1 MWIDAVL
8 LPRLLHTSLVAC
20 LLLAMAATVAAQ
32 EGQYRSRVMISPDDP
47 LGQDSVMSVEEL
59 EKQINSI
66 AEPYAKS
73 SAGRHLARHYVQEK
87 QYDKAVEYY
96 RTALSARGLSDI
108 ANREMLRELAQVY
121 LLQEDYRSAV
131 KALDRALAV
140 ELVPEVT
147 DFLLLAQANY
157 RLKKYVAVVAAL
169 DRIGENN
176 LTLDATQMRQALA
189 LYYGAGAF
197 EQSAGLLRQ
206 LLQLEPENPQHWH
219 QLGAVY
225 LQQGKQ
231 RKALDHLALAWE
243 KGVPFTERDLI
254 LLADLQAVNA
264 NPYGAAELLQT
275 GLRGQGVEATGA
287 NYRKLFQ
294 FWLQAREQDKARAAL
309 QKAAG
314 LSGDP
319 ELYLYLAQL
328 QMEQQEWQ
336 GMEQTL
342 LAVCSN
348 PLAERHVGKANLF
361 LGVSRLKQGD
371 SVAARRLFINAT
383 LIGGAQAQAAQW
395 LSFMEAEPATERE
408 VKRIV
413 SPCYDAEGGKRA
425 SLASLSKPGS
435 AVAETAGV
443 EAVAGAAVGPGE
455 GAGIQTKQ
463 VRAQQLYY
471 LEYEGSLAELMPKL
485 TSQVVAMGISLV
497 KSGGSADGAPL
508 LIFGE
513 EAGDGGAIQVAL
525 PTKGRPRAGGR
536 YRTRKATA
544 FNSAYLVSEGSP
556 EELVQAW
563 AEFARDV
570 ADAGYQL
577 SGERRI
583 VFPAGEG
590 GSNGQIRAELQLV
603 LLED

>member
-1 MWIDAVL
+1 MG
-8 LPRLLHTSLVAC
+8 S
-20 LLLAMAATVAAQ
+20 
-32 EGQYRSRVMISPDDP
+32 
-47 LGQDSVMSVEEL
+47 
-59 EKQINSI
+59 
-66 AEPYAKS
+66 
-73 SAGRHLARHYVQEK
+73 
-87 QYDKAVEYY
+87 
-96 RTALSARGLSDI
+96 
-108 ANREMLRELAQVY
+108 EMCIR
-121 LLQEDYRSAV
+121 
-131 KALDRALAV
+131 DR
-140 ELVPEVT
+140 
-147 DFLLLAQANY
+147 
-157 RLKKYVAVVAAL
+157 
-169 DRIGENN
+169 
-176 LTLDATQMRQALA
+176 
-189 LYYGAGAF
+189 
-197 EQSAGLLRQ
+197 
-206 LLQLEPENPQHWH
+206 
-219 QLGAVY
+219 
-225 LQQGKQ
+225 
-231 RKALDHLALAWE
+231 
-243 KGVPFTERDLI
+243 
-254 LLADLQAVNA
+254 
-264 NPYGAAELLQT
+264 
-275 GLRGQGVEATGA
+275 
-287 NYRKLFQ
+287 
-294 FWLQAREQDKARAAL
+294 
-309 QKAAG
+309 
-314 LSGDP
+314 
-319 ELYLYLAQL
+319 L

-395 LSFMEAEPATERE
+395 LAFMEAEPATEAE

-413 SPCYDAEGGKRA
+413 SPCYDAAGGKRA
-425 SLASLSKPGS
+425 SLASLSKAGS
-435 AVAETAGV
+435 VVAQTA
-443 EAVAGAAVGPGE
+443 ASGAAARATEASGG
-455 GAGIQTKQ
+455 GAEILTKK

-471 LEYEGSLAELMPKL
+471 LDYEGPLAELMPKL
-485 TSQVVAMGISLV
+485 SSQVVAMGVSLV

-508 LIFGE
+508 LIFGPE
-513 EAGDGGAIQVAL
+513 SDADGAIQVAL